1 MKYMSAL
8 QYKHNTNQSTTT
20 SSLAIPM
27 DYQSQ
32 SCKKLPIYHTLY
44 FSLAILIYHKLVL
57 CVCVCVCVCCHSISA
72 TDHASIDGDVQ
83 NIDQIN
89 LKDKASLYAN
99 YNYYTH
105 NEALLF

>member
-1 MKYMSAL
+1 
-8 QYKHNTNQSTTT
+8 
-20 SSLAIPM
+20 M

-83 NIDQIN
+83 NIDQMN
-89 LKDKASLYAN
+89 LKDKASFYAN
-99 YNYYTH
+99 YIYYTH
-105 NEALLF
+105 KEALLFLKPIIKLTITFSNTVIENVFSLVN